1 MFNRDKILE
10 QFPLASVQNDYYYAL
25 SVSVPLSSR
34 SDLID
39 LLDDY
44 NIPIEASNFNSKR
57 FYVTIPKYD
66 YKV

>member
-10 QFPLASVQNDYYYAL
+10 QFPLASVQNDYYYAIIIG
-25 SVSVPLSSR
+25 VPMSSK

-44 NIPIEASNFNSKR
+44 NITIESSNCNHKR
-57 FYVTIPKYD
+57 FYATIPKYD
-66 YKV
+66 YRG